1 MTSASLCIGWQH
13 FILDCHS
20 FHQPGKSADPFSLW
34 VGILPKSIKKKAVV
48 STDNCFY
55 CGAITGDPAGLARST
70 QTEDGVNNYTI
81 ILSNMN
87 NPILRAQK
95 KLLNKQPPQV
105 ARLEFVNSLFEGYD
119 GWEILIDM
127 RCRKF
132 TEDLVYQKKNAD
144 GTKNKSKVTDPKSG
158 VKYEKYGHLSDCF
171 DYALCLCI
179 NESWQK
185 FRSSRKVLE
194 TTATPIY
201 GTFNY

>member
-1 MTSASLCIGWQH
+1 
-13 FILDCHS
+13 
-20 FHQPGKSADPFSLW
+20 
-34 VGILPKSIKKKAVV
+34 
-48 STDNCFY
+48 
-55 CGAITGDPAGLARST
+55 
-70 QTEDGVNNYTI
+70 
-81 ILSNMN
+81 MN

-171 DYALCLCI
+171 DYALCRCI

>member
-1 MTSASLCIGWQH
+1 MICIVLL
-13 FILDCHS
+13 ILTFGS
-20 FHQPGKSADPFSLW
+20 S
-34 VGILPKSIKKKAVV
+34 
-48 STDNCFY
+48 
-55 CGAITGDPAGLARST
+55 GAITGDPAGLARST

-132 TEDLVYQKKNAD
+132 TEDLVYLKKNAD

-158 VKYEKYGHLSDCF
+158 VKYEKYGHLSDCL

>member
-1 MTSASLCIGWQH
+1 MKIRILRCFAFLC
-13 FILDCHS
+13 
-20 FHQPGKSADPFSLW
+20 
-34 VGILPKSIKKKAVV
+34 
-48 STDNCFY
+48 

-105 ARLEFVNSLFEGYD
+105 ARLEFINSLFEGYD

-132 TEDLVYQKKNAD
+132 TED
-144 GTKNKSKVTDPKSG
+144 G
-158 VKYEKYGHLSDCF
+158 VSEEK
-171 DYALCLCI
+171 
-179 NESWQK
+179 
-185 FRSSRKVLE
+185 R
-194 TTATPIY
+194 
-201 GTFNY
+201 